1 VALVVRLVA
10 HAQMSADPDTFAPI
24 IDSEAYLLQALRV
37 TAGEPMVAGVTFQ
50 APLYP
55 YLLGW
60 TLRSC
65 GVPGVTGADSA
76 AELPPEI
83 LQRSLAIGRA
93 LNLALGLLA
102 VLLI

>member
-1 VALVVRLVA
+1 MALAVRLLA

-37 TAGEPMVAGVTFQ
+37 AAGEPMVEGVTFQ

-60 TLRSC
+60 TLRLA
-65 GVPGVTGADSA
+65 GVPGATEAESA

-83 LQRSLAIGRA
+83 LQRALGVGHA
-93 LNLALGLLA
+93 LNLVLGL
-102 VLLI
+102 